1 MRLRRPDPL
10 LRRARAIL
18 AVPVLLALCAG
29 AACGVPSAPAWAEAV
44 PLPPSRPTSPA
55 AQPKRDAGAGKPAGQ
70 GTSAGRPRSAPLPPL
85 MPEEILAYRASA
97 AAAAEVED
105 EQPAARSPAG
115 PRIAYAP
122 TQPQGPEEIA
132 ADDAAAD
139 DAARA
144 AASGPMPAAC
154 AALVARGILA
164 AEPASG
170 LAVKAGC
177 APVRPL
183 RVSAV
188 QLEDGSRVEL
198 RPAAVIQCNVAAEV
212 VDWVREDIAPAIAA
226 MGTRLKVVKVAASY
240 ECRPRNRQ
248 AGARM
253 SEHGSANV
261 LDVGGFEVADGRRLA
276 VVDTSFPL
284 LFQEQ
289 MKASACRRFTTVLG
303 PGSDGYHEDHV
314 HVDLARRARDFRLC
328 RWRLKGGP
336 AAVASAPSRV
346 SPAAPSQPGESKD
359 GDGPDAAPESE
370 ADAPEASAVPLPPRR
385 PRF

>member
-29 AACGVPSAPAWAEAV
+29 AVTGVPSGAAWAEAV
-44 PLPPSRPTSPA
+44 PPARPKPSA
-55 AQPKRDAGAGKPAGQ
+55 AQPKRDGVAGKPAGQ
-70 GTSAGRPRSAPLPPL
+70 GAGGGRLRFAPLPPL

-97 AAAAEVED
+97 AAAEEVEE
-105 EQPAARSPAG
+105 EQPEARPLSG
-115 PRIAYAP
+115 PQIAYAP
-122 TQPQGPEEIA
+122 APPQGA
-132 ADDAAAD
+132 DDDAA
-139 DAARA
+139 DAAAQA
-144 AASGPMPAAC
+144 AATGPMPEAC
-154 AALVARGILA
+154 AALVARGILV
-164 AEPASG
+164 AEPAAG
-170 LAVKAGC
+170 LQVKAGC

-198 RPAAVIQCNVAAEV
+198 RPAAIIQCNVAAGV

-253 SEHGSANV
+253 SEHGSANA

-284 LFQEQ
+284 PFQEQ

-346 SPAAPSQPGESKD
+346 KPSAPWQQGESAE
-359 GDGPDAAPESE
+359 GGGRDAAPESG

-385 PRF
+385 PRL